1 MRVLPAI
8 LGVFAVLAWASA
20 RADDRDFCA
29 DRPGR
34 GTPPCTLQPGD
45 VMLEV
50 GAVSLDREADAL
62 SVTDTLAL
70 ANSLVRVGVDDRTE
84 LQIGFAGYAAAKSRD
99 RVTGDVTR
107 AHGFGDSYLAVK
119 RGLAAPNGPVAVEA
133 FVTLP
138 TGRAPAGAGDWG
150 AGVLLPFQRD
160 LAGGFQLAFTPEV
173 DAAVNASGRGRHLA
187 FGGVAGLSHSLDKA
201 LSASGEIAAFQDQDP
216 AGHALD
222 ARLAGSLAWQVAR
235 KLQLDFETDLGVTHA
250 APKEAF
256 MFGFAVRL

>member
-1 MRVLPAI
+1 MRVLSA
-8 LGVFAVLAWASA
+8 LLAAMAVVLSASA

-50 GAVSLDREADAL
+50 GAVSLEREADAL
-62 SVTDTLAL
+62 STTDTLSL
-70 ANSLVRVGVDDRTE
+70 ANSLLRVGVDDKTE
-84 LQIGFAGYAAAKSRD
+84 LQIGLAGYTSAKSRD
-99 RVTGDVTR
+99 RVSGDVSR
-107 AHGFGDSYLAVK
+107 ARGFGDSYLAVK
-119 RGLAAPNGPVAVEA
+119 RGLAAANGPVAVEA

-138 TGRAPAGAGDWG
+138 TGHAPAGAGDWG
-150 AGVLLPFQRD
+150 AGVILPFQHD
-160 LAGGFQLAFTPEV
+160 LPAGFQLALTPEV
-173 DAAVNASGRGRHLA
+173 DAAVNASGHGRHLA
-187 FGGVAGLSHSLDKA
+187 FGGVAGLSHALDKA

-256 MFGFAVRL
+256 LFGFAVRI